1 MKRLTVTILA
11 LLTVFLAACSNHQTD
26 KATEKVTPLEIETQL
41 PADGVIK
48 KEQMATIVGKKA
60 TYRFTGEQEQI
71 RYTWFYPGQ
80 QVQNPVT
87 QHLRVTFTDKNLEDI
102 KKQANNA
109 QEALQLHIEKM
120 ELAGT
125 PQLAITLPTKWSV
138 DQAFLVREIK
148 GKLKQVKGSEVSL
161 EQGKTTT
168 LKFRVLESDVDYY
181 LVAGNSQKEASSSE
195 SQSSGAPTT
204 ATSESATTETENPAA
219 PDEATTADSAT
230 GTLATTELAGDK
242 DAAEQEAAGNPPVTN
257 NQSQAVPGEKSE
269 SKGNSEA
276 DKETTPNKE
285 ATVTFSISAKTIL
298 NNWDQLKKEK
308 QPFVPKDGW
317 ILAPTKV
324 SLKAGDSV
332 YDLLVRA
339 TRDAGIQ
346 MEASWTPMYDAYYIE
361 GINQLYEFDCGGLSG
376 WMFQVNGWFPNYGT
390 SKYTD
395 LHDGDVI
402 QMAYTCDL
410 GHDLGVN

>member
-1 MKRLTVTILA
+1 M
-11 LLTVFLAACSNHQTD
+11 
-26 KATEKVTPLEIETQL
+26 ET
-41 PADGVIK
+41 
-48 KEQMATIVGKKA
+48 M
-60 TYRFTGEQEQI
+60 
-71 RYTWFYPGQ
+71 
-80 QVQNPVT
+80 
-87 QHLRVTFTDKNLEDI
+87 
-102 KKQANNA
+102 
-109 QEALQLHIEKM
+109 
-120 ELAGT
+120 
-125 PQLAITLPTKWSV
+125 
-138 DQAFLVREIK
+138 
-148 GKLKQVKGSEVSL
+148 
-161 EQGKTTT
+161 
-168 LKFRVLESDVDYY
+168 
-181 LVAGNSQKEASSSE
+181 
-195 SQSSGAPTT
+195 
-204 ATSESATTETENPAA
+204 ETENSAA
-219 PDEATTADSAT
+219 PDEAATADSAT
-230 GTLATTELAGDK
+230 GTLATTELSGDK
-242 DAAEQEAAGNPPVTN
+242 DITEQESAGNPPATN

-276 DKETTPNKE
+276 DRETTPNKE
-285 ATVTFSISAKTIL
+285 ATVTFSISAKMIL

-324 SLKAGDSV
+324 SLKEGDSV

-410 GHDLGVN
+410 GHDLGAN